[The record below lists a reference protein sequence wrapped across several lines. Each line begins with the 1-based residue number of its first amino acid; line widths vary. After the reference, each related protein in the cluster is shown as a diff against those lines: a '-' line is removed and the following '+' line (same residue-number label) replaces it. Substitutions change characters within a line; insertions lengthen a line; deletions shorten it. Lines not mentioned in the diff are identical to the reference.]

1 MAKKKGAT
9 AAAGPFDLATF
20 RGQTFCIAGK
30 LAGWNADQQIAELVE
45 LRGGKVVK
53 ALEAKVSY
61 LITGRTGF
69 AAAKKQAEKLNAQGK
84 AQIQIIDEGA
94 FFALAAPT
102 RDEAI
107 ALLTGGPESID
118 VFERLAERCG
128 RNLPDLSGADLRTMR
143 CADDNVRTDLT
154 WLPLKG
160 ADFRGAHLVGVRFG
174 ALPQVNIDKACFR
187 NCHLGN
193 GYSFERSTL
202 RDADAA
208 GAYFGHCNI
217 TGADFS
223 GSDLTRGGFSSVSG
237 DGARFVKTN
246 LADAVLTHAR
256 LKQPDF
262 TRATLARADLTASEL
277 SEANFTRADLRGA
290 MLAGARLLQSDFSGA
305 DLRDADLTGADLRG
319 ASFKGAKLAGACLQL
334 AQIDAA
340 ALDEAADVSSKTV
353 ELDGRVGPKL
363 HELQQV
369 GLTAGGVTMDVTFR
383 RDNRATKVRIDVHP
397 KSTQANW
404 SEPYGDG
411 RRFSQRFR
419 RQPQLIP
426 VILSVAFCF
435 RDAVFEFDELSVKST
450 KCKVSGKALRQ
461 LVLEAW
467 CEACR
472 VPVPD
477 KQAVQAQ
484 QQSRETQRGDAREKL
499 LTLLRGGAPG
509 VKEWNA
515 LSDRERG
522 AAGHFREVDLSRAR
536 LAGATL
542 WELDFRKSNLAA
554 ANLSKASLNGA
565 DLREAVLSGAR
576 LDGAHAARVK
586 FQNAKLDSASFKSAQ
601 VSYSV
606 FEKADLQRANLTK
619 AKLDHT
625 NMCGADLTDA
635 LLDGAHLDGAT
646 YDKATK
652 WPAGFT
658 DFTKLK
664 WAGQGPNPA
673 LEQAKQQRAAGGP
686 IDLPVFLKRLEE
698 EVDPARLDKALSML
712 KADRFRLFA
721 EVQPDSVVGVVK
733 SQTDPDLV
741 YSCRLTSDGTFACC
755 TQNLNICGGLRGALC
770 KHLLVLLIGLTKAEQ
785 LDATTVDQWI
795 AASRLQKPLLQKE
808 LMSETFL
815 RYKGAEA
822 GEIDWRPTETI
833 PEDF

>member
-1 MAKKKGAT
+1 
-9 AAAGPFDLATF
+9 L
-20 RGQTFCIAGK
+20 
-30 LAGWNADQQIAELVE
+30 
-45 LRGGKVVK
+45 
-53 ALEAKVSY
+53 SY

-69 AAAKKQAEKLNAQGK
+69 AGPKKQSEKFNAQGK
-84 AQIQIIDEGA
+84 AQIQIIDEAA
-94 FFALAAPT
+94 FFALAAP
-102 RDEAI
+102 RREEAI
-107 ALLTGGPESID
+107 ALLTGGPDAID
-118 VFERLAERCG
+118 AFEKLAAACG
-128 RNLPDLSGADLRTMR
+128 RNLPDLSGADLRAMR
-143 CADDNVRTDLT
+143 CADDNARTDLT

-174 ALPQVNIDKACFR
+174 ALPQVNIDGACFR

-193 GYSFERSTL
+193 GYNFERSTL
-202 RDADAA
+202 RNADAA
-208 GAYFGHCNI
+208 EAYFGHCNVAS
-217 TGADFS
+217 ADFS

-277 SEANFTRADLRGA
+277 SQANFARADLRGA
-290 MLAGARLLQSDFSGA
+290 MLAGARLLQADFSGA
-305 DLRDADLTGADLRG
+305 DLRDADLTGADLHG
-319 ASFKGAKLAGACLQL
+319 ATFKGAKLAGACLQL
-334 AQIDAA
+334 AQLDAA
-340 ALDEAADVSSKTV
+340 ALDEAVDVSSKTV

-369 GLTAGGVTMDVTFR
+369 ALTAVGVTMDVTFR
-383 RDNRATKVRIDVHP
+383 RDNRPTKIRIDVHP

-404 SEPYGDG
+404 SEPYADG

-435 RDAVFEFDELSVKST
+435 RDAAFEFDELSVKST
-450 KCKVSGKALRQ
+450 KSKVSGKVLRQ
-461 LVLEAW
+461 LALEAW
-467 CEACR
+467 CEACG

-477 KQAVQAQ
+477 AQAVKSQK
-484 QQSRETQRGDAREKL
+484 QSRGAKLGETREKL
-499 LTLLRGGAPG
+499 LTLLRGGAAG
-509 VKEWNA
+509 VKVWNA

-522 AAGHFREVDLSRAR
+522 EAGHFREVDLSRAR

-542 WELDFRKSNLAA
+542 WDLDFRKSNLAA
-554 ANLSKASLNGA
+554 ANLSKATLNGA

-576 LDGAHAARVK
+576 LDNAYAARVK
-586 FQNAKLDSASFKSAQ
+586 FQNAKLDSASLKGAQ
-601 VSYSV
+601 VSHSV
-606 FEKADLQRANLTK
+606 FEKADLQSANLTK
-619 AKLDHT
+619 AKLEHT
-625 NMCGADLTDA
+625 NLCGANLTDA
-635 LLDGAHLDGAT
+635 VLDGANLEGST
-646 YDKATK
+646 YDDATK
-652 WPAGFT
+652 WPAGFN
-658 DFTKLK
+658 DFTSLK

-673 LEQAKQQRAAGGP
+673 LEQAKQARAAGGP
-686 IDLPVFLKRLEE
+686 IDLPLFLKRLEE

-741 YSCRLTSDGTFACC
+741 YSCRLAADGTFACC

-785 LDATTVDQWI
+785 LDPTTVDQWI
-795 AASRLQKPLLQKE
+795 AASRLQKPVLQKE

-833 PEDF
+833 PEDYYAV